1 MGDGEGSV
9 ASEGTEN
16 LDNGET
22 WNTMGGS
29 EIPTGL
35 ECCPLRR
42 QVNELENKI
51 SREIRTRRALE
62 EEVSKNVKKINLFIY
77 FTPFY
82 VTYNVIFR

>member
-9 ASEGTEN
+9 ASGGTEN

-22 WNTMGGS
+22 WNTVGGS
-29 EIPTGL
+29 EIPPGP

-62 EEVSKNVKKINLFIY
+62 EEVSKSLQQI
-77 FTPFY
+77 
-82 VTYNVIFR
+82 